1 MTISFSSS
9 FSDNF
14 FKKHN
19 SFAGPKPYWPAIY
32 PVDST
37 PISTLSRNNQTRL
50 KVLVS
55 RENCEIFVRDATRR
69 GIWLANRGKEP
80 QSAKKYIKKL
90 QKENPNFPA
99 GNKLKQTQQVH
110 QDFYVKLQH
119 FLDCSEGPF
128 LWRNRF
134 DSIDEEMDY
143 LNNHWKVVKDYWEQ
157 KKAEKK

>member
-69 GIWLANRGKEP
+69 GIWLANRMKNCQYEI
-80 QSAKKYIKKL
+80 KYE
-90 QKENPNFPA
+90 ENSRT
-99 GNKLKQTQQVH
+99 LKS
-110 QDFYVKLQH
+110 LH
-119 FLDCSEGPF
+119 FRL
-128 LWRNRF
+128 
-134 DSIDEEMDY
+134 
-143 LNNHWKVVKDYWEQ
+143 K
-157 KKAEKK
+157 

>member
-19 SFAGPKPYWPAIY
+19 SFAGPKTYWPTIY
-32 PVDST
+32 QIDT
-37 PISTLSRNNQTRL
+37 APIPTLSRFNETRL
-50 KVLVS
+50 KLSTS
-55 RENCEIFVRDATRR
+55 REDCEIFVRDATRR

-80 QSAKKYIKKL
+80 RSAREYIKKL
-90 QKENPNFPA
+90 QKENPNFPT

-119 FLDCSEGPF
+119 FLDCFEGPF
-128 LWRNRF
+128 LWRNR
-134 DSIDEEMDY
+134 
-143 LNNHWKVVKDYWEQ
+143 K
-157 KKAEKK
+157 